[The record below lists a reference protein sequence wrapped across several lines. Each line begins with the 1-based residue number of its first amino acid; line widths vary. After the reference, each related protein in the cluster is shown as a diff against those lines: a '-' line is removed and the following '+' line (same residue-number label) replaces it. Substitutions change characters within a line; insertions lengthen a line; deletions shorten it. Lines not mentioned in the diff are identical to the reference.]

1 MRIVDFLSYGLCC
14 GLLWGEYH
22 SLDHNKQQVWAVCGH
37 NPIWTRFENPNKT
50 PCLVCITWSTID
62 LQSFLSSN
70 CVDTLETH
78 LSMFVQN
85 FNSIGI
91 RLDQFHI
98 RNLNFMLLK
107 TTQDSDTI
115 LVVSDFSM
123 SKLWSVRFVGLM
135 WVLGTFS
142 KHDITSYLMWFWFER
157 FLHLYWSLVIPKFVN
172 IVLEIILSCTL
183 FLFN

>member
-1 MRIVDFLSYGLCC
+1 
-14 GLLWGEYH
+14 
-22 SLDHNKQQVWAVCGH
+22 
-37 NPIWTRFENPNKT
+37 
-50 PCLVCITWSTID
+50 
-62 LQSFLSSN
+62 
-70 CVDTLETH
+70 VDTLETH

-123 SKLWSVRFVGLM
+123 SKL
-135 WVLGTFS
+135 
-142 KHDITSYLMWFWFER
+142 
-157 FLHLYWSLVIPKFVN
+157 
-172 IVLEIILSCTL
+172 
-183 FLFN
+183 